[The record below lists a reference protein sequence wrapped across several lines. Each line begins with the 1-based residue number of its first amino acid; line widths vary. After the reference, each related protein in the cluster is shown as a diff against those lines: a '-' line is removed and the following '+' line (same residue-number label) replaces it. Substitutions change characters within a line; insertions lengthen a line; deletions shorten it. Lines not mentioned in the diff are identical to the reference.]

1 MTAFSRRGTGGR
13 MSTPDRIPASVAIFL
28 AAMVFLGLS
37 HARRGLA
44 TEPIGLGETNV
55 HFLERAVGWDEPAIS
70 PDLGDALAAPRQETA
85 PSGDPASN
93 APLREWVDLE
103 TWGTPGDAPW
113 MMQVLPQGLIYRSYL
128 AGVREP
134 RIGGVWNND
143 YREGWMW
150 DIALG
155 GRVGLL
161 RYGTTDPIR
170 PQGWELDLEG
180 GAFPRLDMEHNEDLV
195 ATDYR
200 VGVPLTYGTE
210 RFQTKLAFYHLS
222 SHLGDEYM
230 VRHHTLSRINY
241 SRNALVWGNSLF
253 VTPSLRLYGEAAWSF
268 YIDGGAKPWEF
279 QFGADYSPPYVT
291 GLRGSPFMALNS
303 YLRQE
308 DDFGGHFVVQTGWQ
322 WRGESGQLFRMGMQ
336 YFAGSSDQLEIYTRY
351 ESKVGLGLWYD
362 F

>member
-1 MTAFSRRGTGGR
+1 MTVSSRRGTGGR
-13 MSTPDRIPASVAIFL
+13 MSTPYRIPVSVVIFL
-28 AAMVFLGLS
+28 AATVLLGFGQVPT
-37 HARRGLA
+37 ANA
-44 TEPIGLGETNV
+44 AEDIGLDGANIR
-55 HFLERAVGWDEPAIS
+55 FLDRAVGWDEPDVGSDFGGAF
-70 PDLGDALAAPRQETA
+70 GTPRQEAA
-85 PSGDPASN
+85 PSDGSVLN

-103 TWGTPGDAPW
+103 TWGTAGNEPW
-113 MMQVLPQGLIYRSYL
+113 TTQLLPEGLIYRSYL

-134 RIGGVWNND
+134 RIAGVWNND
-143 YREGWMW
+143 YRQGWIW

-161 RYGTTDPIR
+161 RYGTTDPIH
-170 PQGWELDLEG
+170 PSGWELDLEG
-180 GAFPRLDMEHNEDLV
+180 GAFPRLDMEHDQDLV

-200 VGVPLTYGTE
+200 VGVPLTYGTG

-230 VRHHTLSRINY
+230 VRYHTLSRINY

-279 QFGADYSPPYVT
+279 QFGADYSLPYAT
-291 GLRGSPFMALNS
+291 GLRGSPFVALNS